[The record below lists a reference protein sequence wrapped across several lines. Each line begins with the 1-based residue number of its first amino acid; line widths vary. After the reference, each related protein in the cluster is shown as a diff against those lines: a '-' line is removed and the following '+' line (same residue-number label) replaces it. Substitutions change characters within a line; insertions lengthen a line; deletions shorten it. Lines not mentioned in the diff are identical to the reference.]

1 MQRQIVFDLDI
12 QPGED
17 INTFDVAVQPSGNE
31 SGIIRQIDP
40 CIKSVESLGLLI
52 ADKVIHSIQEL
63 IALALSCEPK
73 TIAEYI
79 KLPRESLSRAILNA
93 GAAQNMEIITSYLD
107 KDKVVHFIVKV
118 KDFFIIGKAD
128 HESEAGKEQA
138 T

>member
-31 SGIIRQIDP
+31 SGTIRQIDP

-52 ADKVIHSIQEL
+52 ADKVIQSIRGM

-79 KLPRESLSRAILNA
+79 NLPGESGSRAILQSA
-93 GAAQNMEIITSYLD
+93 AAQNMEFITSYLD

-118 KDFFIIGKAD
+118 KDFFIIGRAD
-128 HESEAGKEQA
+128 HESEAGKE
-138 T
+138 